1 MKILLATDGS
11 EYSETAARYI
21 QRLGLGAESEVVL
34 LHALKEYLVPDSVDP
49 SRDFVKAGRRAAQ
62 ALVED
67 AKRFVTPT
75 GARVSTAVREGTPWQ
90 EILEGAEESGSDL
103 IVMGHKGHSS
113 IAGYLIGSVAHQVV
127 RNGDVSTFIVRELP
141 PTDRPVRALYCTDG
155 SPGARRARDMF
166 GTLFFNMDVEV
177 EVLSIVDMEVESV
190 TEKYYPDED
199 VSLMMAELR
208 EHSRKVAE
216 GWASEDAEYLRR
228 FFGKVGTK
236 VAFGIP
242 DVEIIRES
250 EDLGADIVVMGSKS
264 MHGLTGLILGSAAH
278 RVLKHADCSV
288 LIAKAPNHKTG

>member
-1 MKILLATDGS
+1 MNILLATDGS

-21 QRLGLGAESEVVL
+21 QRLGLGAESRITL
-34 LHALKEYLVPDSVDP
+34 LHALKEYLVPDDIDP
-49 SRDFVKAGRRAAQ
+49 ARDFMKAGRRAAT

-67 AKRFVTPT
+67 SRKFLLPT
-75 GARVSTAVREGTPWQ
+75 KARVETAVREGAPWQ
-90 EILEGAEESGSDL
+90 EILEGAEEAKADL

-127 RNGDVSTFIVRELP
+127 RSGDVSTLIVRELP

-155 SPGARRARDMF
+155 STGARRARDMF
-166 GTLFFNMDVEV
+166 ASLFFNLDVDAL
-177 EVLSIVDMEVESV
+177 VLSVVDMEVESV

-216 GWASEDAEYLRR
+216 GWASEDADYLRR
-228 FFGKVGTK
+228 SFGRVATK

-242 DVEIIRES
+242 ENEIIRES
-250 EDLGADIVVMGSKS
+250 EEFGADIVVMGSKS

-288 LIAKAPNHKTG
+288 LIAKSPNHKAG